1 RPDRRAGQQR
11 RARRPDPVGRPD
23 RGGVGPGHG
32 HHAHSHLPG
41 HPGRAALLRLGRA
54 QRRDRQQRLR
64 ARLARPAL
72 AVALRRRQG
81 RGDGPDPHQR
91 HRGRRA
97 RRADQ
102 RGLAVDRQA
111 PLPGQGLQRGTAR
124 PARRRRGLRPGGRG
138 VGDRDRDRDAG
149 QRLHHLH
156 DRRDRLGLQPAGVT
170 ESAVRSEAARSERR
184 AELLDIAAGLFAER
198 GLRATTVRDIADA
211 AGILSGSLYH
221 HFDSKESMVDEI
233 LSGFLD
239 ELFAAYEQIVGS
251 TADPQTKL
259 DQMVRAS
266 FSAIDR
272 SHAAVAIYQEEA
284 KRLAEVP
291 RFDYLARRNRQFRD
305 LWVAVLERGV
315 EQGVFRPGIDV
326 ELAYRFIRDTVW
338 VAVRWY
344 RPGGTRSAESVA
356 DQYLAIV
363 LHGISADP
371 ASAPR

>member
-1 RPDRRAGQQR
+1 
-11 RARRPDPVGRPD
+11 
-23 RGGVGPGHG
+23 
-32 HHAHSHLPG
+32 
-41 HPGRAALLRLGRA
+41 
-54 QRRDRQQRLR
+54 
-64 ARLARPAL
+64 
-72 AVALRRRQG
+72 
-81 RGDGPDPHQR
+81 
-91 HRGRRA
+91 
-97 RRADQ
+97 
-102 RGLAVDRQA
+102 
-111 PLPGQGLQRGTAR
+111 
-124 PARRRRGLRPGGRG
+124 
-138 VGDRDRDRDAG
+138 
-149 QRLHHLH
+149 
-156 DRRDRLGLQPAGVT
+156 VT
-170 ESAVRSEAARSERR
+170 ESAVRSEAAKSARR
-184 AELLDIAAGLFAER
+184 EELLAIAAGLFAER

-239 ELFAAYEQIVGS
+239 DLFAAYEQIVGGE
-251 TADPQTKL
+251 ADPQTKL
-259 DQMVRAS
+259 DHMVRAS
-266 FSAIDR
+266 FAAIDR

-291 RFDYLARRNRQFRD
+291 RFDYLARRNQQFRD